1 MTDTAPSRAGAQSLV
16 ETFVNAGVDV
26 CFANPGTSEMH
37 FVAALDT
44 HPDMRCILGLFE
56 GVVTGAADGYGR
68 MKGTPAATLL
78 HLGPG
83 VGNGLA
89 NLHNAKKARTPV
101 VNVIG
106 DHATYHRQFDAPL
119 TSDVEGIARP
129 VSDWVKVSTSAD
141 EVAADGALAV
151 QAALSAP
158 GQVAS
163 LILPADTAWNETRAR
178 AKTRNETLAP
188 TSPLAIDST
197 AVDDAAKALCSGAKA
212 IIFLR
217 MTLTEE
223 LLEWADRIAAATG
236 ATLVSD
242 TFVGRT
248 ERGAGR
254 PYAMRLPYFG
264 EQAEEAL
271 EGTRHLVVVG
281 GEPPVT
287 FFAYPGKANELTP
300 PRCEV
305 HRLVPPNGDIQ
316 GILEALA
323 HAVGATST
331 AFRPV
336 ELELPSA
343 PTGTLT
349 PKAIGAAVARA
360 MPDHTIVI
368 NESGTSGGGV
378 EPLTRKARPHDW
390 LGLTGGSIGFGLP
403 AATGAAVACPDR
415 KVLCLQADG
424 SGMYTLQALWTQ
436 AREKLDVTTVIFSN
450 RKYAI
455 LQHEFAR
462 VGAHNP
468 GPKALSMLDLGNPD
482 LNWVSLA
489 DGMGVPAERVDTAE
503 GFTSALERALAYK
516 GPALIE
522 AVL

>member
-1 MTDTAPSRAGAQSLV
+1 MTDTAPSRTGAQSLV

-89 NLHNAKKARTPV
+89 NLHNAKKARTPI

-163 LILPADTAWNETRAR
+163 LILPADTAWNETGAR

-197 AVDDAAKALCSGAKA
+197 AVDDAARALSSGAKA

-217 MTLTEE
+217 MTSSH
-223 LLEWADRIAAATG
+223 G
-236 ATLVSD
+236 
-242 TFVGRT
+242 
-248 ERGAGR
+248 
-254 PYAMRLPYFG
+254 
-264 EQAEEAL
+264 
-271 EGTRHLVVVG
+271 GT
-281 GEPPVT
+281 
-287 FFAYPGKANELTP
+287 A
-300 PRCEV
+300 
-305 HRLVPPNGDIQ
+305 
-316 GILEALA
+316 
-323 HAVGATST
+323 
-331 AFRPV
+331 
-336 ELELPSA
+336 
-343 PTGTLT
+343 
-349 PKAIGAAVARA
+349 
-360 MPDHTIVI
+360 
-368 NESGTSGGGV
+368 
-378 EPLTRKARPHDW
+378 
-390 LGLTGGSIGFGLP
+390 
-403 AATGAAVACPDR
+403 
-415 KVLCLQADG
+415 
-424 SGMYTLQALWTQ
+424 
-436 AREKLDVTTVIFSN
+436 
-450 RKYAI
+450 
-455 LQHEFAR
+455 
-462 VGAHNP
+462 
-468 GPKALSMLDLGNPD
+468 
-482 LNWVSLA
+482 
-489 DGMGVPAERVDTAE
+489 
-503 GFTSALERALAYK
+503 
-516 GPALIE
+516 
-522 AVL
+522 